1 MTIRLP
7 KGIDVEDVNGE
18 IRIIATTAV
27 TINLDDVDSIKDA
40 RNKAT
45 FEGKSIVS
53 MKDVIKSRI
62 KMFQQGNEHAS
73 CQTAFQLGCHS
84 GRFGPCR

>member
-7 KGIDVEDVNGE
+7 KGINVEDVNGE

-40 RNKAT
+40 RNTAT
-45 FEGKSIVS
+45 FEGKS
-53 MKDVIKSRI
+53 
-62 KMFQQGNEHAS
+62 
-73 CQTAFQLGCHS
+73 
-84 GRFGPCR
+84 